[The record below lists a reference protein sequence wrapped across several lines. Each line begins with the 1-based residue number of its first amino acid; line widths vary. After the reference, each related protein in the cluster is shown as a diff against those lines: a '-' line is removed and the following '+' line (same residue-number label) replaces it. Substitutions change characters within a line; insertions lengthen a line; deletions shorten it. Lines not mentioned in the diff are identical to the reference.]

1 MDLVALLRTVPLFRL
16 LSDDQLALVTSI
28 SEQHTV
34 APGAILCRQADPGVR
49 FFLVESGEAIVHH
62 VDDQGFRRP
71 AGMVRA
77 GESFG
82 VTSLLIGEPRDATI
96 TAVTEMR
103 LWTIKRPD
111 FQELLAQHPRL
122 RRALSI
128 REDTLAKLRAPHYPW
143 AEPDEVVIYH
153 SRRHWIVFAPWIVLP
168 TVGALAI
175 VLSLTTLAIRMPT
188 LPRMTWLPPLALG
201 IYVLILLWG
210 WIDWRNDYFVVS
222 SRRVAH
228 CEWSLLRQSREEAP
242 IDRVQNIRVRRGALG
257 GLLNYGDLTIT
268 TAAKVGDIHCD
279 RIPHPERMREAIF
292 GQIARL
298 RATRRAAQRHL
309 IRDELISRINLESAS
324 PLLDDGPSDRG
335 PIDHVQEPEPPEV
348 QPSRLRRAAMR
359 LAETGIIP
367 RTRIETPESVTWR
380 KHWVFLALSVI
391 PAFVLSLGLG
401 IVTVLGFSSQEG
413 EPPARLLSYPQVTLL
428 LTLLAMAWLWWR
440 FADWANDLYIVTSER
455 IIDIEKRPLF
465 FAQERREASLG
476 MIQNVSLRIPNLVAK
491 VFDYGYVLVQTAGS
505 GDFSFD
511 RVANPR
517 EVQREIFRR
526 MESYREAE
534 RKKGAAR
541 RRAEMGE
548 WLTVYD
554 NLRHKEG
561 MGNHPASV
569 PPTDDLQESSIDSDD
584 RRETP
589 ESPPSTTPRLE

>member
-1 MDLVALLRTVPLFRL
+1 MDLVGLLRRVPLFRL

-34 APGAILCRQADPGVR
+34 APGTILCRQADPGVR

-82 VTSLLIGEPRDATI
+82 VTSLLLGEPRDATI

-103 LWTIKRPD
+103 LWSIKRPD
-111 FQELLAQHPRL
+111 FQELLARHPRL

-128 REDTLAKLRAPHYPW
+128 REDLLAKLRAPCYPW
-143 AEPDEVVIYH
+143 AEPDEVVVYH

-175 VLSLTTLAIRMPT
+175 VLSLRTLAMRMAT
-188 LPRMTWLPPLALG
+188 LPRMTWLPLLALG
-201 IYVLILLWG
+201 IYVLIVLWG

-222 SRRVAH
+222 SRRIAH
-228 CEWSLLRQSREEAP
+228 CERSLLRQSREEAP
-242 IDRVQNIRVRRGALG
+242 IDRVQNIKVRRGALG

-292 GQIARL
+292 AQIGRL
-298 RATRRAAQRHL
+298 RAIRRAAERHL
-309 IRDELISRINLESAS
+309 IRGQLMSRINLESAS
-324 PLLDDGPSDRG
+324 PLLDDSPGDRG
-335 PIDHVQEPEPPEV
+335 PIDHGQEPASPDV
-348 QPSRLRRAAMR
+348 QPRGLWRAVTR
-359 LAETGIIP
+359 LADIP

-401 IVTVLGFSSQEG
+401 IVTFLGFSPQQG
-413 EPPARLLSYPQVTLL
+413 QATARLPFYPYVTLF
-428 LTLLAMAWLWWR
+428 LTLLAVAWLWWR
-440 FADWANDLYIVTSER
+440 SADWANDLYIVTRAR

-465 FAQERREASLG
+465 FAQERREASLA
-476 MIQNVSLRIPNLVAK
+476 MIQNVSLRIPNLVAR

-511 RVANPR
+511 RVPNPR

-534 RKKGAAR
+534 HMKEAAR
-541 RRAEMGE
+541 RRTEMGE
-548 WLTVYD
+548 WFTIYD
-554 NLRHKEG
+554 SLRHKEEADSRR
-561 MGNHPASV
+561 ASV
-569 PPTDDLQESSIDSDD
+569 PPNDDLREPSTDSDD
-584 RRETP
+584 GRETP
-589 ESPPSTTPRLE
+589 ESPPSTAPRLE